1 MKKEIQKIGP
11 IPITEKIILKF
22 MFTNQKAFSIVKENL
37 KDSDFSVFLVK
48 KVINFF
54 LSNHKP
60 DSSRSI
66 AENLANVSD
75 TQISGFVSMILMDED
90 IPMDKSNF
98 KQSLLKI
105 KKKQDLTFKSRL
117 KDKIKEAETRGD
129 RETVIQLIN
138 QYSKINGSD

>member
-1 MKKEIQKIGP
+1 EIQKIGP